1 MSKITLKMTAL
12 PKLNYVTNPQGQP
25 VFVQISVEEWTKFV
39 QEFQRMQTL
48 LAFKKRFQ
56 TAFREV
62 RDIQSG
68 KRKAVTLS
76 EFLHEL

>member
-1 MSKITLKMTAL
+1 MTAL
-12 PKLNYVTNPQGQP
+12 PKIRYVTNPQGQP
-25 VFVQISVEEWTKFV
+25 LFVQISVEEWAKFV

-68 KRKAVTLS
+68 KKKAVTLS

>member
-1 MSKITLKMTAL
+1 MTTL
-12 PKLNYVTNPQGQP
+12 PKHILVNNPQGQP
-25 VFVQISVEEWTKFV
+25 VFVQIQVEEWAKFV

-48 LAFKKRFQ
+48 LTFKKRFQ

-62 RDIQSG
+62 RDIQNG
-68 KRKAVTLS
+68 KKKAVTLS